1 MEPALRDGDWVIVAP
16 LWRPPRPGEIVL
28 ARDPRVP
35 ERLLLKRVARVEH
48 GSCTLLGE
56 AIEARMCGECWRE
69 WLSTQIRV
77 INHYG
82 LRPAQREDREKL
94 YDLAREFLQL
104 ATPAET
110 VGGRGAEP
118 PDASEV

>member
-1 MEPALRDGDWVIVAP
+1 MVHCARCGIEREGAGKVGL
-16 LWRPPRPGEIVL
+16 PG
-28 ARDPRVP
+28 
-35 ERLLLKRVARVEH
+35 
-48 GSCTLLGE
+48 SLGE
-56 AIEARMCGECWRE
+56 AIEARICGECWRE

-104 ATPAET
+104 ATPAEA

-118 PDASEV
+118 PDASEA

>member
-1 MEPALRDGDWVIVAP
+1 MVRCARCGIEREGAGKVGL
-16 LWRPPRPGEIVL
+16 PG
-28 ARDPRVP
+28 
-35 ERLLLKRVARVEH
+35 
-48 GSCTLLGE
+48 SLGE
-56 AIEARMCGECWRE
+56 AIEARICGECWRE

-94 YDLAREFLQL
+94 YELAREFLQL
-104 ATPAET
+104 ATPAEA

-118 PDASEV
+118 PDASEA

>member
-1 MEPALRDGDWVIVAP
+1 MVHCARCGIEREGAGKVGL
-16 LWRPPRPGEIVL
+16 PG
-28 ARDPRVP
+28 
-35 ERLLLKRVARVEH
+35 
-48 GSCTLLGE
+48 SLGE
-56 AIEARMCGECWRE
+56 AIEARICGECWRE

>member
-1 MEPALRDGDWVIVAP
+1 MAVVVCARCGQEREGAGKVGL
-16 LWRPPRPGEIVL
+16 PG
-28 ARDPRVP
+28 
-35 ERLLLKRVARVEH
+35 
-48 GSCTLLGE
+48 SLGAE
-56 AIEARMCGECWRE
+56 IEARICRECWTE

-82 LRPAQREDREKL
+82 LRPAQREDRDKL
-94 YDLAREFLQL
+94 YELTREFLQL
-104 ATPAET
+104 TVSAVA